1 MARPTPSNTQ
11 MSVKIRLTVS
21 LVGMVVLAVLVLSSL
36 HIHSQVSQAL
46 DHVRERSEGTADFIV
61 SWIKHRAN
69 EMEPATEGR
78 RPASLRQRWWSA
90 IANDEELNEILA
102 RTLVSTTS
110 IAEISIAGAEGKIL
124 ASSNPARIGEV
135 MRDRLTLQSLMQLG
149 PVDRLLAIMGGRIDY
164 ESRAELT
171 EDGKA
176 TSPVFTIQVLIS
188 SGLLRQE
195 LMPEIARMAVFTL
208 GALIVSALLSFF
220 VAQVAVHPLARISET
235 IDRITAGEISLP
247 AADRRTAR
255 EYAVVEQKLRL
266 LGAQFRG
273 AQEGASQLRSSME
286 RRLVAINKLT
296 GGVAHEIK
304 NPLNSIAIRLELL
317 KHHVKNNPEA
327 NEELGIISQEIT
339 RLDRVVRTFLDFT
352 RPVDL
357 ATEELDLT
365 SLAGEVLTLMD
376 AEATASGVEIRFEHP
391 PSPVKVKGDSDLL
404 KQAILNVCRN
414 SLDVMPDGG
423 KLDVRLARNG
433 SDALL
438 TIADTGPGI
447 PETEREKIFQLYY
460 STKHR
465 GSGIG
470 LAMTFR
476 AVQLHGGTI
485 EVGGKEGEG
494 AEFRFRLPV
503 AA

>member
-1 MARPTPSNTQ
+1 

-46 DHVRERSEGTADFIV
+46 DHVQERSEGTADFIV
-61 SWIKHRAN
+61 SWIKHRVN
-69 EMEPATEGR
+69 EIEPPDAGSH
-78 RPASLRQRWWSA
+78 PSGIRQRWWSA

-102 RTLVSTTS
+102 RTLVSASS

-124 ASSNPARIGEV
+124 ASSNPMRIGEV
-135 MRDRLTLQSLMQLG
+135 LRDRLTLRSLMQLG

-164 ESRAELT
+164 ESRSELT
-171 EDGKA
+171 EDGRA
-176 TSPVFTIQVLIS
+176 GSPVFTIQVLVS

-195 LMPEIARMAVFTL
+195 LMPEITRMALFTL
-208 GALIVSALLSFF
+208 GAMIVSALLALF
-220 VAQVAVHPLARISET
+220 VAQVAVHPLARISDT
-235 IDRITAGEISLP
+235 IDRITAGEITLP

-255 EYAVVEQKLRL
+255 EFALVEQKLRL
-266 LGAQFRG
+266 LGAQYRG

-357 ATEELDLT
+357 ATQELDLT
-365 SLAGEVLTLMD
+365 TLAGEVLTVMD
-376 AEATASGVEIRFEHP
+376 AEAGASGIEIRFEHP
-391 PSPVKVKGDSDLL
+391 PAPVRIKGDADLL
-404 KQAILNVCRN
+404 KQAIMNVCRN
-414 SLDVMPDGG
+414 SIDVMPGGG
-423 KLDVRLARNG
+423 KLDVRLARSG
-433 SDALL
+433 PDAVL

-447 PETEREKIFQLYY
+447 PEPERDKIFQLYY

-494 AEFRFRLPV
+494 AEFRLRLPI